1 TSKTGKV
8 KLGSLDTLRQKI
20 KEENCTEEVQDV
32 PLEIESLKVAW
43 NLYIEELKIKKNPAW
58 QSFEV
63 AELVIRDSNHFEAI
77 VNNNINQKFLDFERG
92 KVSEF
97 LQQKLCNKQLQFGI
111 TLVEGQQERTHVDIP
126 LSSREQYQKI
136 IEQYPLVKEL
146 KDRLR
151 LELDY

>member
-1 TSKTGKV
+1 M
-8 KLGSLDTLRQKI
+8 
-20 KEENCTEEVQDV
+20 
-32 PLEIESLKVAW
+32 
-43 NLYIEELKIKKNPAW
+43 
-58 QSFEV
+58 

-77 VNNNINQKFLDFERG
+77 VNNNINQKFLDFERN

-97 LQQKLCNKQLQFGI
+97 LQEKLCNKQLQFGI
-111 TLVEGQQERTHVDIP
+111 TLAEGQQEKVQVDIP